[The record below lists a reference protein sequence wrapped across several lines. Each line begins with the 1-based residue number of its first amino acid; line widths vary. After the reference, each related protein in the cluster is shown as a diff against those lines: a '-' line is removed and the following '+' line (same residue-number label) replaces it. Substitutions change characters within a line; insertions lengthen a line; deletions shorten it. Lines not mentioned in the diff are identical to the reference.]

1 MYAVGVNDAASEF
14 LNVRETARRLAVHE
28 NTVRSY
34 AKRGLLPDARV
45 PGTSFYRFRASDVE
59 RLKVQRGAPAV
70 SLAAERRTA
79 SPEYATAS
87 QLALWPE
94 TNAREAQDRLPEL
107 VRRLLFETPGAGQ
120 ISIRT
125 GDGVAL
131 AGKDGVATLEGQ
143 THLLPAGQIW
153 FEFGTDK
160 DSKRKAT
167 KDYDGRKGEAWQN
180 VTFVFVTVR
189 RWQGKDSWADER
201 RAEKLF
207 KGVFVLDA
215 DDLEAWLQVAPA
227 AHLWISETLGLRPR
241 DALTLETWWDRFSA
255 ATEPALPLNLFVA
268 GRAKEAQRLR
278 SLLSDEPRV
287 TSIQTEWVDDALGF
301 LHACLTPE
309 VDKPSEPGTVTIVRS
324 TGVWDRIVALPGP
337 GILVPDFDNADVARA
352 LASGR
357 HVVSIVDS
365 GSAMRRSVD
374 IRLPRVGRNEA
385 AEAFRAGDVEWRQAD
400 RLAALARRSMPALA
414 RRLSRSPRVQQP
426 TWSRPPLAATLAAL
440 MLASRWTDRPEDL
453 RVLSELAA
461 VPSVDLQRAIADA
474 SRGSDPA
481 IRSVRN
487 VFVFTSLEEA
497 FLEFGNLVS
506 SELASRWAEIA
517 TSVLLDPNPYEGL
530 SSHERIAAQLKG
542 QRRTYSPALRHGI
555 AESLT
560 LAGAIESGRGDT
572 NLASSVAERVVRD
585 VLRQV
590 TTGSEGHTWGAI
602 ADVLPLLA
610 EAAPD
615 TFLSA
620 LEDDLATSNPTVG
633 RLFQAIDEPL
643 ALGPSGQQHHLLWA
657 LEVLCWSPDH
667 LVRATQILTELC
679 RYDLPKNSGNNPL
692 ASMSTVLSGWIRNT
706 GADLAIRLQ
715 ALDACRIV
723 SETTGWALLKALWP
737 DSNAWVSP
745 PNEPRY
751 QLWKPPSDRMPNS
764 EWFAFATSLVDRA
777 LAWVMA
783 DRTALPW
790 LVEALSTVGPDE
802 ANRIIE
808 FLEDEASR
816 GDLDEDVRL
825 ALFEQVR
832 ETAARHERFPDAD
845 WAMPAERRARLHK
858 LAELLQPA
866 DDLRRF
872 AYLFNWRPDLSGADR
887 NDYEH
892 YRTALEA
899 KRREA
904 FDVLFA
910 RSDAW
915 EQLGAVAA
923 RAEAPT
929 QVGWTLSTYEPI
941 DALDTMLDWLASDST
956 ALQEAA
962 TTWVRSHLAVDGPA
976 DFRRAL
982 ERGDVGSE
990 ALRRLVLN
998 VPTESRFWELL
1009 REFPD
1014 AEDLFWSEAPFEV
1027 VPHEDLTRAIEV
1039 LLERVRAWSAIAIAS
1054 HGIFNP
1060 TADQKEHLPSATL
1073 VLSVLRAAIT
1083 QDPGRAGMSQMT
1095 GHYVGTLLDYLA
1107 AADVPVVDL
1116 ASLEFGY
1123 FRLLQHDRE
1132 PRALNQALASDPA
1145 LFVDLVQRT
1154 FRGANEPHRQSK
1166 SADPLT
1172 EHAWWVLRGWH
1183 GFPGRQEDG
1192 TLDQAVMQEWVKQ
1205 ARLQLSDLDRADIGD
1220 ELIGK
1225 TFAHAPVDADGI
1237 WPPAPVRDLI
1247 ESIGSRDL
1255 ENGAITGRL
1264 NNRGVTWRG
1273 VYDGGS
1279 QERTLAEQYKQW
1291 SLAVQVHWPRN
1302 ARILRAIAESY
1313 ERDAVREDERA
1324 QLDQDLD

>member
-1 MYAVGVNDAASEF
+1 MYTFVVNGAAPEF

-34 AKRGLLPDARV
+34 AKQGLLPDARV

-59 RLKVQRGAPAV
+59 RLKAQRGAPAV

-79 SPEYATAS
+79 NPEYATAS
-87 QLALWPE
+87 QLALWPQ

-143 THLLPAGQIW
+143 THLLPAGQVW
-153 FEFGTDK
+153 FEFGTDR

-167 KDYDGRKGEAWQN
+167 KDYDGRKGEASQD

-189 RWQGKDSWADER
+189 RWQGKDSWAAER

-207 KGVFVLDA
+207 KDVLVLDA

-227 AHLWISETLGLRPR
+227 AHLWVSETLGLRPR
-241 DALTLETWWDRFSA
+241 DALTLETWWGRFSA
-255 ATEPALPLNLFVA
+255 ATEPVLPLNLFVA

-278 SLLSDEPRV
+278 SLLSEEPRI

-301 LHACLTPE
+301 LHACLTPDD
-309 VDKPSEPGTVTIVRS
+309 DKSSELGTVTIVRS
-324 TGVWDRIVALPGP
+324 TGVWDRVVALPGS

-357 HVVSIVDS
+357 HVVSIADS

-385 AEAFRAGDVEWRQAD
+385 AEAFRIGDLDWRQAD
-400 RLAALARRSMPALA
+400 RLAVLARRSMPALA

-426 TWSRPPLAATLAAL
+426 RWSRPSLATTLAAL

-453 RVLSELAA
+453 RVMSELAA
-461 VPSVDLQRAIADA
+461 VPAVDLRRAIADA

-481 IRSVRN
+481 IRNVRN

-517 TSVLLDPNPYEGL
+517 ASVLLDPNPYEGL
-530 SSHERIAAQLKG
+530 RSHERIAAQLKG

-555 AESLT
+555 AESLA
-560 LAGAIESGRGDT
+560 LAGAMEPGSGDT
-572 NLASSVAERVVRD
+572 NLASAAAERVVHD

-590 TTGSEGHTWGAI
+590 TTGTEGHTWGAI

-620 LEDDLATSNPTVG
+620 LEDDLATRNPTVG
-633 RLFQAIDEPL
+633 RMFQVADDPL
-643 ALGPSGQQHHLLWA
+643 ALGPSGQHHHLLWA

-679 RYDLPKNSGNNPL
+679 RYELPKNSGNNPL
-692 ASMSTVLSGWIRNT
+692 ASMSTVLCGWIRNT
-706 GADLAIRLQ
+706 AADLATRLQ

-723 SETTGWALLKALWP
+723 SETTGWDLLKALWP

-764 EWFAFATSLVDRA
+764 EWFAFTTSLVDRA
-777 LAWVMA
+777 IEWAKA
-783 DRTALPW
+783 NRTALPW
-790 LVEALSTVGPDE
+790 LVEALCTVGPDE
-802 ANRIIE
+802 ASRIIE
-808 FLEDEASR
+808 FLENEASR

-825 ALFEQVR
+825 ALFEKVR
-832 ETAARHERFPDAD
+832 ETAVRHERFQDAD
-845 WAMPAERRARLHK
+845 WAIPAERRARLHK

-872 AYLFNWRPDLSGADR
+872 AYLFNWRPDMSGADL

-904 FDVLFA
+904 LDVLFA
-910 RSDAW
+910 RPDAW
-915 EQLGAVAA
+915 EQLGAVAV

-941 DALDTMLDWLASDST
+941 DALDTMLGWLASDST

-962 TTWVRSHLAVDGPA
+962 TTWVRSRLTVDGPA
-976 DFRRAL
+976 DLRRAL
-982 ERGDVGSE
+982 QRGDVESE
-990 ALRRLVLN
+990 AMRRFVLS
-998 VPTESRFWELL
+998 VPTESRFWEVL
-1009 REFPD
+1009 REFPA

-1027 VPHEDLTRAIEV
+1027 VPHEDLTRAIEL
-1039 LLERVRAWSAIAIAS
+1039 LLERARAWSAIVIAS
-1054 HGIFNP
+1054 HGTFNP
-1060 TADQKEHLPSATL
+1060 TADQKKHLPSATL

-1107 AADVPVVDL
+1107 AADVPVADL

-1123 FRLLQHDRE
+1123 FRLLQHNRE
-1132 PRALNQALASDPA
+1132 PRALNQALASDPV
-1145 LFVDLVQRT
+1145 LFVDLVQCT
-1154 FRGANEPHRQSK
+1154 FRGANEPHRQRR

-1183 GFPGRQEDG
+1183 GFPGRREDG
-1192 TLDQAVMQEWVKQ
+1192 TLDEAAMQEWVKQ

-1220 ELIGK
+1220 ELIGQ

-1264 NNRGVTWRG
+1264 NSRGPTWRG

-1291 SLAVQVHWPRN
+1291 SLAVQVHWPRT
-1302 ARILRAIAESY
+1302 ARILRAIAEFY
-1313 ERDAVREDERA
+1313 EHDAVRQDERA
-1324 QLDQDLD
+1324 QLDQDLG

>member
-1 MYAVGVNDAASEF
+1 MYTFVVNDAAPEF

-34 AKRGLLPDARV
+34 AKQGLLPDARV

-59 RLKVQRGAPAV
+59 RLKAQRGAPAV

-79 SPEYATAS
+79 NPEYATAS
-87 QLALWPE
+87 QLALWPQ

-143 THLLPAGQIW
+143 THLLPAGQVW
-153 FEFGTDK
+153 FEFGTDR

-167 KDYDGRKGEAWQN
+167 KDYDGRKGEASQD

-189 RWQGKDSWADER
+189 RWQGKDSWAAER
-201 RAEKLF
+201 RAEKLI
-207 KGVFVLDA
+207 KDVLVLDA
-215 DDLEAWLQVAPA
+215 DDLEAWLQAAPA
-227 AHLWISETLGLRPR
+227 AHLWVSETLGLRPR
-241 DALTLETWWDRFSA
+241 DALTLETWWGRFSA
-255 ATEPALPLNLFVA
+255 ATEPVLPLNLFVA

-278 SLLSDEPRV
+278 SLLSEEPRI

-301 LHACLTPE
+301 LHACLTPDD
-309 VDKPSEPGTVTIVRS
+309 DKSSELGTVTIVRS
-324 TGVWDRIVALPGP
+324 TGVWDRVVALPGS
-337 GILVPDFDNADVARA
+337 GILVPDFDNADVASA

-357 HVVSIVDS
+357 HVVSIADS

-385 AEAFRAGDVEWRQAD
+385 AEAFRVGDLDWRQAD
-400 RLAALARRSMPALA
+400 RLAVLARRSMPALA

-426 TWSRPPLAATLAAL
+426 RWSRPPLATTLAAL

-453 RVLSELAA
+453 RVMSELAA
-461 VPSVDLQRAIADA
+461 VPSVDLRRAIADA

-481 IRSVRN
+481 IRNVRN

-517 TSVLLDPNPYEGL
+517 ASVLLDPNPYEGL
-530 SSHERIAAQLKG
+530 RSHERIAAQLKG
-542 QRRTYSPALRHGI
+542 QRRTYSPVLRHGI
-555 AESLT
+555 AESLA
-560 LAGAIESGRGDT
+560 LAGAMESGSGDT
-572 NLASSVAERVVRD
+572 NLASAAAERVVHD

-590 TTGSEGHTWGAI
+590 TTGTEGHTWGAI

-620 LEDDLATSNPTVG
+620 LEDDLATRNPTVG
-633 RLFQAIDEPL
+633 RMFQVADDPL

-679 RYDLPKNSGNNPL
+679 RYELPKNSGNNPL
-692 ASMSTVLSGWIRNT
+692 ASMSTVLCGWIRNT
-706 GADLAIRLQ
+706 AADLATRLQ

-751 QLWKPPSDRMPNS
+751 QLWKPPSDRIPNS
-764 EWFAFATSLVDRA
+764 EWFAFTTSLVDRA
-777 LAWVMA
+777 IEWAKA
-783 DRTALPW
+783 NRTALPW
-790 LVEALSTVGPDE
+790 LVEALCTVGPDE
-802 ANRIIE
+802 ASRIIE
-808 FLEDEASR
+808 FLENEASR

-825 ALFEQVR
+825 AMFEKVR
-832 ETAARHERFPDAD
+832 ETAVRHERFQDTD
-845 WAMPAERRARLHK
+845 WAIPAERRARLHK

-872 AYLFNWRPDLSGADR
+872 AYLFNWRPDVSGADL
-887 NDYEH
+887 NDYGH

-904 FDVLFA
+904 LDVLFA
-910 RSDAW
+910 RPDAW
-915 EQLGAVAA
+915 EQLGAVAV

-941 DALDTMLDWLASDST
+941 DALDTMLGWLASDST

-962 TTWVRSHLAVDGPA
+962 TTWVRSRLTVDGPA
-976 DFRRAL
+976 DLRRAL
-982 ERGDVGSE
+982 QRGDVESE
-990 ALRRLVLN
+990 AMRRFVLS
-998 VPTESRFWELL
+998 VPTESRFWEVL
-1009 REFPD
+1009 REFPA

-1027 VPHEDLTRAIEV
+1027 VPHEDLTRAIEL
-1039 LLERVRAWSAIAIAS
+1039 LLERARAWSAILIAS
-1054 HGIFNP
+1054 HGTFNP
-1060 TADQKEHLPSATL
+1060 TADQKKHLPSATL

-1083 QDPGRAGMSQMT
+1083 QDPGRAGMPQMT

-1107 AADVPVVDL
+1107 AADVPVADL
-1116 ASLEFGY
+1116 ASLEFAY
-1123 FRLLQHDRE
+1123 FRLLQHNRE
-1132 PRALNQALASDPA
+1132 PRALNQALASDPV

-1154 FRGANEPHRQSK
+1154 FRGANEPHRQRK

-1183 GFPGRQEDG
+1183 GFPGRREDD
-1192 TLDQAVMQEWVKQ
+1192 TLDEAAMQEWVKQ

-1220 ELIGK
+1220 ELIGQ

-1264 NNRGVTWRG
+1264 NSRGLTWRG

-1291 SLAVQVHWPRN
+1291 SLAVQVHWPRT

-1313 ERDAVREDERA
+1313 ERDAVRQDERA

>member
-1 MYAVGVNDAASEF
+1 M
-14 LNVRETARRLAVHE
+14 
-28 NTVRSY
+28 
-34 AKRGLLPDARV
+34 
-45 PGTSFYRFRASDVE
+45 E
-59 RLKVQRGAPAV
+59 RLQAQRGASAV

-79 SPEYATAS
+79 SPEYVTAS
-87 QLALWPE
+87 QLAQWPQA
-94 TNAREAQDRLPEL
+94 NAREAQDRLPEL

-143 THLLPAGQIW
+143 TRLLPAGQIW

-160 DSKRKAT
+160 DSKRKAA
-167 KDYDGRKGEAWQN
+167 KDYDGRKCEASQD

-189 RWQGKDSWADER
+189 RWQGKDTWAAER
-201 RAEKLF
+201 QAEQLF
-207 KGVFVLDA
+207 KDVFVLDA
-215 DDLEAWLQVAPA
+215 DDLQAWLQVAPA
-227 AHLWISETLGLRPR
+227 AHLWISETLGFRPR

-255 ATEPALPLNLFVA
+255 ATEPTLPLKLFIA

-278 SLLSDEPRV
+278 SLLGEESRI

-301 LHACLTPE
+301 LHACLTP
-309 VDKPSEPGTVTIVRS
+309 DDDNSSEPGAVTIVRS
-324 TGVWDRIVALPGP
+324 TEVWDRMVALPGP
-337 GILVPDFDNADVARA
+337 GILVPYFDNADVTRA
-352 LASGR
+352 LANGR
-357 HVVSIVDS
+357 HVVSIVDC
-365 GSAMRRSVD
+365 GSAVRRSVD

-426 TWSRPPLAATLAAL
+426 TWPRPPLADTLAAL
-440 MLASRWTDRPEDL
+440 MLASRWTDLPEDL
-453 RVLSELAA
+453 HVLSELAA
-461 VPSVDLQRAIADA
+461 IPSVDLQRAIADA

-481 IRSVRN
+481 IRNVRN

-497 FLEFGNLVS
+497 FLEFDNRVS
-506 SELASRWAEIA
+506 SDLASRWAGIA
-517 TSVLLDPNPYEGL
+517 TSVLLDPDPYEGL
-530 SSHERIAAQLKG
+530 KAHERIAAQVQG
-542 QRRTYSPALRHGI
+542 QRRTYSPALRRGI
-555 AESLT
+555 TDSLA
-560 LAGAIESGRGDT
+560 LAGAIKSAPDDT
-572 NLASSVAERVVRD
+572 NHASSAAKRVVRD

-590 TTGSEGHTWGAI
+590 IAGSEGHTWGAI

-610 EAAPD
+610 EADPD

-620 LEDDLATSNPTVG
+620 LEDDLAISEPTVG
-633 RLFQAIDEPL
+633 HMFQAIDDQL

-679 RYDLPKNSGNNPL
+679 RYDLPKNSGNTPL
-692 ASMSTVLSGWIRNT
+692 ASMSTVLCGWTRNT
-706 GADLAIRLQ
+706 GADLATRLQ
-715 ALDACRIV
+715 ALDACRV
-723 SETTGWALLKALWP
+723 MSATTGWALLKALWP

-777 LAWVMA
+777 LEWVKA

-790 LVEALSTVGPDE
+790 LVKALSTVGPDE

-808 FLEDEASR
+808 FLEEEASR
-816 GDLDEDVRL
+816 DDLDKDVRL

-832 ETAARHERFPDAD
+832 ETAARHKRSQDAD
-845 WAMPAERRARLHK
+845 LAMPADRRARLHN

-872 AYLFNWRPDLSGADR
+872 AYLFSWHPDLSDADL

-899 KRREA
+899 KRRGA
-904 FDVLFA
+904 LDVLFA
-910 RSDAW
+910 GPDAW
-915 EQLGAVAA
+915 EQLGAIAV

-929 QVGWTLSTYEPI
+929 QVGWALSTYEPI
-941 DALDTMLDWLASDST
+941 DALDTMLEWLASDSA

-962 TTWVRSHLAVDGPA
+962 ATWVRTHLAVDGPA
-976 DFRRAL
+976 DLRRAL
-982 ERGDVGSE
+982 EQGDLRSG
-990 ALRRLVLN
+990 ALQRFVLN
-998 VPTESRFWELL
+998 VPPESRFWDIL

-1014 AEDLFWSEAPFEV
+1014 AEALFWSEAPFEV
-1027 VPHEDLTRAIEV
+1027 VPHEDVSSAIEL
-1039 LLERVRAWSAIAIAS
+1039 LLERARAWSAIAITS
-1054 HGIFNP
+1054 LGIFNP
-1060 TADQKEHLPSATL
+1060 TADQKKHLPSATL

-1083 QDPGRAGMSQMT
+1083 QNPGRAGTPQMT

-1107 AADVPVVDL
+1107 EADVSGADL

-1123 FRLLQHDRE
+1123 FRLLDHSRE
-1132 PRALNQALASDPA
+1132 PRALNRALASDPA

-1154 FRGANEPHRQSK
+1154 FRGANEPRRQSK
-1166 SADPLT
+1166 SADPPT

-1183 GFPGRQEDG
+1183 GFPGRQQDG
-1192 TLDQAVMQEWVKQ
+1192 TLDEASMQEWVRQ
-1205 ARLQLSDLDRADIGD
+1205 ARLQLS
-1220 ELIGK
+1220 E
-1225 TFAHAPVDADGI
+1225 
-1237 WPPAPVRDLI
+1237 
-1247 ESIGSRDL
+1247 
-1255 ENGAITGRL
+1255 
-1264 NNRGVTWRG
+1264 
-1273 VYDGGS
+1273 
-1279 QERTLAEQYKQW
+1279 
-1291 SLAVQVHWPRN
+1291 PRPSGH
-1302 ARILRAIAESY
+1302 R
-1313 ERDAVREDERA
+1313 
-1324 QLDQDLD
+1324 

>member
-1 MYAVGVNDAASEF
+1 MYAVGVNGDSSEF

-28 NTVRSY
+28 NTVRAY

-59 RLKVQRGAPAV
+59 RLKVQRGAPAA

-79 SPEYATAS
+79 NPEYATAS
-87 QLALWPE
+87 QLALWPQ
-94 TNAREAQDRLPEL
+94 TNARDAQDRLPEL

-120 ISIRT
+120 ISVRT

-143 THLLPAGQIW
+143 TQLLPAGQIW

-160 DSKRKAT
+160 ECKRKAT
-167 KDYDGRKGEAWQN
+167 KDYDARKSEASQD

-189 RWQGKDSWADER
+189 RWQGKDTWAAER
-201 RAEKLF
+201 RAENHF
-207 KGVFVLDA
+207 KDVLVLDA
-215 DDLEAWLQVAPA
+215 DDLEAWLQIAPA
-227 AHLWISETLGLRPR
+227 AHLWISEALGLRPR
-241 DALTLETWWDRFSA
+241 EALSLETWWDRFSA
-255 ATEPALPLNLFVA
+255 ATEPALPLKLFTA

-278 SLLSDEPRV
+278 SLLDDEPRII
-287 TSIQTEWVDDALGF
+287 SIQTEWIDDALGF
-301 LHACLTPE
+301 LRACLKP
-309 VDKPSEPGTVTIVRS
+309 VDDNQSESGSATIVRS
-324 TGVWDRIVALPGP
+324 AHVWDRMVALQGP

-357 HVVSIVDS
+357 HVVSVVDS
-365 GSAMRRSVD
+365 GSAVRRSVD

-385 AEAFRAGDVEWRQAD
+385 ADAFRASDVEWRQAD
-400 RLAALARRSMPALA
+400 RLAVLARRSMPALA

-426 TWSRPPLAATLAAL
+426 TWSLPPLADTLAAL
-440 MLASRWTDRPEDL
+440 MLASRWTDLPEDL
-453 RVLSELAA
+453 HVLSELAA
-461 VPSVDLQRAIADA
+461 IPLIDIQRAIADA

-497 FLEFGNLVS
+497 FLEFGNRVS
-506 SELASRWAEIA
+506 SDLASRWAEIA
-517 TSVLLDPNPYEGL
+517 TNVLLDPNPYEDL
-530 SSHERIAAQLKG
+530 SSRERIAAQLEG
-542 QRRTYSPALRHGI
+542 QRRTYSPALRRGI
-555 AESLT
+555 ADSLV
-560 LAGAIESGRGDT
+560 LAGAIEPIPGGT
-572 NLASSVAERVVRD
+572 NHASSVAERVVRD
-585 VLRQV
+585 VLGQV
-590 TTGSEGHTWGAI
+590 TAGSKGHTWGAI

-620 LEDDLATSNPTVG
+620 LEEDLATSEPTVG
-633 RLFQAIDEPL
+633 RLFQAVDDPL

-667 LVRATQILTELC
+667 LVRATQILTTLC

-692 ASMSTVLSGWIRNT
+692 SSMSAVLCGWVRNT
-706 GADLAIRLQ
+706 GADLETRLH
-715 ALDACRIV
+715 ALDASRIV

-751 QLWKPPSDRMPNS
+751 RLWKPPSDRMPNS
-764 EWFAFATSLVDRA
+764 EWFAFATKLVDRA
-777 LAWVMA
+777 LEWVKD

-790 LVEALSTVGPDE
+790 LVQALSTVGPDE
-802 ANRIIE
+802 ANRIID
-808 FLEDEASR
+808 FLEAEAAHTQM
-816 GDLDEDVRL
+816 GEDARL
-825 ALFEQVR
+825 ALFEEVR
-832 ETAARHERFPDAD
+832 KTAARHERFQDAD
-845 WAMPAERRARLHK
+845 WAMPAERRARLHN

-866 DDLRRF
+866 DDLRRL
-872 AYLFNWRPDLSGADR
+872 AYLFSWRPDLSGADL
-887 NDYEH
+887 NDYER
-892 YRTALEA
+892 YRAALEVQ
-899 KRREA
+899 RREA
-904 FDVLFA
+904 LDLLFS
-910 RSDAW
+910 RPDAW
-915 EQLGAVAA
+915 AQLAAVTA

-929 QVGWTLSTYEPI
+929 QVGWALSTYEPI
-941 DALDTMLDWLASDST
+941 DALGTILEWLASDNT

-962 TTWVRSHLAVDGPA
+962 STWVRSHLIVDGPA
-976 DFRRAL
+976 DLRRAL
-982 ERGDVGSE
+982 ERDAAGSE
-990 ALRRLVLN
+990 ALKSFVLN
-998 VPTESRFWELL
+998 VPTESRFWEVL

-1014 AEDLFWSEAPFEV
+1014 AEELFWSEAPFEV
-1027 VPHEDLTRAIEV
+1027 VPHEDLNRAIEL
-1039 LLERVRAWSAIAIAS
+1039 LLERERAWSAIAIAS

-1060 TADQKEHLPSATL
+1060 TADEKKHLPSATL

-1083 QDPGRAGMSQMT
+1083 QDPGRAGTSQMT

-1107 AADVPVVDL
+1107 GAGVSVADL

-1123 FRLLQHDRE
+1123 FRLLEHNRE
-1132 PRALNQALASDPA
+1132 PHALNRALASDPA

-1154 FRGANEPHRQSK
+1154 FRGANEPRRQGTG
-1166 SADPLT
+1166 ADPLT

-1192 TLDQAVMQEWVKQ
+1192 TLDQAAMQEWVKQ
-1205 ARLQLSDLDRADIGD
+1205 ARLQLSDLDRTDIGD
-1220 ELIGK
+1220 ELIGQ
-1225 TFAHAPVDADGI
+1225 TFAQAPIDTDGI
-1237 WPPAPVRDLI
+1237 WPPVSVRDLI
-1247 ESIGSRDL
+1247 ESIGSRNL

-1264 NNRGVTWRG
+1264 NSRGVTWRG

-1291 SLAVQVHWPRN
+1291 SLGVQAHWPRT

-1324 QLDQDLD
+1324 QVDQDLD

>member
-1 MYAVGVNDAASEF
+1 MYTFVVIDAAPEF

-34 AKRGLLPDARV
+34 AKQGLLPDARV

-59 RLKVQRGAPAV
+59 RLKAQRGAPAV

-79 SPEYATAS
+79 NPEYATAS
-87 QLALWPE
+87 QLALWPQ

-143 THLLPAGQIW
+143 THLLPAGQVW

-167 KDYDGRKGEAWQN
+167 KDYDGRKGEASQD

-189 RWQGKDSWADER
+189 RWQGKDSWAAER

-207 KGVFVLDA
+207 KDVLVLDA

-227 AHLWISETLGLRPR
+227 AHLWVSETLGLRPR
-241 DALTLETWWDRFSA
+241 DALTLETWWGRFST
-255 ATEPALPLNLFVA
+255 ATEPVLPLKLFVA
-268 GRAKEAQRLR
+268 GRVKEAQRLR
-278 SLLSDEPRV
+278 SLLSEEPRI

-301 LHACLTPE
+301 LHACLSPDD
-309 VDKPSEPGTVTIVRS
+309 DKSSELGTVTIVRS
-324 TGVWDRIVALPGP
+324 TDVWDRVVSLPGS

-357 HVVSIVDS
+357 HVVSIADS

-385 AEAFRAGDVEWRQAD
+385 AEAFRVGDLDWRQAD
-400 RLAALARRSMPALA
+400 RLAVLARRSMPALA
-414 RRLSRSPRVQQP
+414 RRLSLSPRVQQP
-426 TWSRPPLAATLAAL
+426 RWSRPPLATTLAAL

-453 RVLSELAA
+453 RVISELSA
-461 VPSVDLQRAIADA
+461 VPSVDLRRAIADA

-481 IRSVRN
+481 IRNVRN
-487 VFVFTSLEEA
+487 VSVFTSLEEA
-497 FLEFGNLVS
+497 FLEFGSLVS

-517 TSVLLDPNPYEGL
+517 ASVLLDPNPYEGL
-530 SSHERIAAQLKG
+530 RSHERIAAQLKG

-555 AESLT
+555 AESLA
-560 LAGAIESGRGDT
+560 LAGAMESGSGDT
-572 NLASSVAERVVRD
+572 NLASAAAERVVHD

-590 TTGSEGHTWGAI
+590 TTGTKGHTWGAI

-615 TFLSA
+615 TFLSV
-620 LEDDLATSNPTVG
+620 LEDDLATRNPTVG
-633 RLFQAIDEPL
+633 RMFQVADDPL
-643 ALGPSGQQHHLLWA
+643 AFGPSGQQHHLLWA

-679 RYDLPKNSGNNPL
+679 RYELPKNSGNNPL
-692 ASMSTVLSGWIRNT
+692 ASMSTVLCGWIRNT
-706 GADLAIRLQ
+706 GADRATRLQ

-764 EWFAFATSLVDRA
+764 EWFAFTTSLVDRA
-777 LAWVMA
+777 IEWAKA
-783 DRTALPW
+783 NRTALPW
-790 LVEALSTVGPDE
+790 LVEALCTVGPDE
-802 ANRIIE
+802 ASRIIE
-808 FLEDEASR
+808 FLENEASR

-825 ALFEQVR
+825 ALFEKVR
-832 ETAARHERFPDAD
+832 ETAVRHERFQDAD
-845 WAMPAERRARLHK
+845 WAIPAERRARLHR

-872 AYLFNWRPDLSGADR
+872 AYLFNWRPDMSGADL

-904 FDVLFA
+904 LDVLFA
-910 RSDAW
+910 RPDAW
-915 EQLGAVAA
+915 EQLGAVAV

-941 DALDTMLDWLASDST
+941 DALDAMLGWLASDST

-962 TTWVRSHLAVDGPA
+962 TTWVRSRLTVDGPA
-976 DFRRAL
+976 DLRRAL
-982 ERGDVGSE
+982 QRGDVESE
-990 ALRRLVLN
+990 AMRRFVLS
-998 VPTESRFWELL
+998 VPTESRFWEVL
-1009 REFPD
+1009 REFPA

-1027 VPHEDLTRAIEV
+1027 VPHEDLTRAIEL
-1039 LLERVRAWSAIAIAS
+1039 LLERARAWSAIVIAS
-1054 HGIFNP
+1054 HGTFNP
-1060 TADQKEHLPSATL
+1060 TADQKKHLPSATL

-1107 AADVPVVDL
+1107 AADVPVADL

-1123 FRLLQHDRE
+1123 FRLLQHNRE
-1132 PRALNQALASDPA
+1132 PRALNQALASDPV

-1172 EHAWWVLRGWH
+1172 EHAWWVLHGWH
-1183 GFPGRQEDG
+1183 GFPGRREDG
-1192 TLDQAVMQEWVKQ
+1192 TLDEVAMQEWVKQ

-1220 ELIGK
+1220 ELIGQ

-1264 NNRGVTWRG
+1264 NSRGLTWRG

-1291 SLAVQVHWPRN
+1291 SLAVQVHWPRT

-1313 ERDAVREDERA
+1313 ERDAVRQDERA

>member
-1 MYAVGVNDAASEF
+1 MNEAASEF

-28 NTVRSY
+28 NTVRAY

-59 RLKVQRGAPAV
+59 RLKAQRGAPAV

-87 QLALWPE
+87 QLALWPQ
-94 TNAREAQDRLPEL
+94 TNAREAQERLPEL

-131 AGKDGVATLEGQ
+131 AGKDGVAALERR

-167 KDYDGRKGEAWQN
+167 KDYDGRKGEASQD

-189 RWQGKDSWADER
+189 RWQGKDSWVDER

-207 KGVFVLDA
+207 KDVVVLDA

-278 SLLSDEPRV
+278 SLLSDEARV
-287 TSIQTEWVDDALGF
+287 TSIQTEWADDALGF
-301 LHACLTPE
+301 LHSCLTPE
-309 VDKPSEPGTVTIVRS
+309 DDKSSEPGTVTIVRS
-324 TGVWDRIVALPGP
+324 AGVWDRIVALSGT
-337 GILVPDFDNADVARA
+337 GILVPDFDDADVARA

-385 AEAFRAGDVEWRQAD
+385 AEAFRASDVEWRQAD
-400 RLAALARRSMPALA
+400 RLAVLARRSMPALA

-426 TWSRPPLAATLAAL
+426 TWSQPPLAATLAAL

-461 VPSVDLQRAIADA
+461 VPSADLQRAIADA

-506 SELASRWAEIA
+506 SDLASRWAEIA

-542 QRRTYSPALRHGI
+542 QRRTYSPALRHGV
-555 AESLT
+555 AEGLA
-560 LAGAIESGRGDT
+560 LAGAIESAPGGT
-572 NLASSVAERVVRD
+572 NIASSVAERVVRD

-590 TTGSEGHTWGAI
+590 TTGSEGHAWGAI

-615 TFLSA
+615 AFLSA
-620 LEDDLATSNPTVG
+620 LEDDLAASDPTVG
-633 RLFQAIDEPL
+633 HMFQVVDEPL
-643 ALGPSGQQHHLLWA
+643 ALSPSGQQHHLLWA
-657 LEVLCWSPDH
+657 LESLCWSPDH

-692 ASMSTVLSGWIRNT
+692 ASMSTVLCGWIRNT
-706 GADLAIRLQ
+706 GADLATRLQ
-715 ALDACRIV
+715 SLDACRIV
-723 SETTGWALLKALWP
+723 SEKTGWALLKALWP
-737 DSNAWVSP
+737 DSNVWVLP

-764 EWFAFATSLVDRA
+764 EWFAFTTSLVDRA
-777 LAWVMA
+777 IEWAKA
-783 DRTALPW
+783 DSTALPW
-790 LVEALSTVGPDE
+790 LVEALSKVGRDE

-808 FLEDEASR
+808 FLEDEASS

-825 ALFEQVR
+825 ALFEKVR
-832 ETAARHERFPDAD
+832 ETAARHERFQDAD
-845 WAMPAERRARLHK
+845 WAMPTERLARLHK

-872 AYLFNWRPDLSGADR
+872 AYLFNWRPDLSGADL

-904 FDVLFA
+904 LDVLFA
-910 RSDAW
+910 RPDAW
-915 EQLGAVAA
+915 EQLGAVVV
-923 RAEAPT
+923 RAEAPS
-929 QVGWTLSTYEPI
+929 QVGWTLSTYEPV
-941 DALDTMLDWLASDST
+941 DALDTVLDWLASDST

-962 TTWVRSHLAVDGPA
+962 TTWVRSRLTVDGPT
-976 DFRRAL
+976 DLRRAL
-982 ERGDVGSE
+982 ERGDTESE
-990 ALRRLVLN
+990 AMKRFVLN
-998 VPTESRFWELL
+998 VPTESRLWEVLH
-1009 REFPD
+1009 EFP
-1014 AEDLFWSEAPFEV
+1014 AVEDLFWSEAPFEV
-1027 VPHEDLTRAIEV
+1027 VPHEDLTKAIEL
-1039 LLERVRAWSAIAIAS
+1039 LLERARAWSAIAIAS

-1060 TADQKEHLPSATL
+1060 TADQKRHLPSTTL

-1107 AADVPVVDL
+1107 AADVPVTDL

-1123 FRLLQHDRE
+1123 FRLLQHNRE

-1145 LFVDLVQRT
+1145 LFVDLVRRT
-1154 FRGANEPHRQSK
+1154 FRGATEPHRQSK

-1192 TLDQAVMQEWVKQ
+1192 TLNQAAMQEWVKQ

-1220 ELIGK
+1220 ELIGQ
-1225 TFAHAPVDADGI
+1225 TFAHAPVGADGI

-1255 ENGAITGRL
+1255 ENGVITGRL
-1264 NNRGVTWRG
+1264 NSRGGTWRG
-1273 VYDGGS
+1273 VYDDGS

-1291 SLAVQVHWPRN
+1291 SLAVQVRWPRT

-1313 ERDAVREDERA
+1313 ERDAAREDERA

>member
-1 MYAVGVNDAASEF
+1 MYVVGVNDAASEF

-28 NTVRSY
+28 NTVRSF

-59 RLKVQRGAPAV
+59 RLKAQRGAPSV

-131 AGKDGVATLEGQ
+131 AGKDGMATLEGR
-143 THLLPAGQIW
+143 TYLLPAGQIW

-167 KDYDGRKGEAWQN
+167 KDYAGRKGDASQD

-201 RAEKLF
+201 RAEKFF
-207 KGVFVLDA
+207 KDVFVLDA

-241 DALTLETWWDRFSA
+241 DALPLDTWWGRFSA
-255 ATEPALPLNLFVA
+255 ATEPPLPPNLFIA
-268 GRAKEAQRLR
+268 GRAKEAQGLR
-278 SLLSDEPRV
+278 SLLSDEPRI

-301 LHACLTPE
+301 LYACLTPE
-309 VDKPSEPGTVTIVRS
+309 GDKPSEPGTVTIVRS
-324 TGVWDRIVALPGP
+324 AGVWDRIVALPGP
-337 GILVPDFDNADVARA
+337 GILVPDFDDADVASA

-357 HVVSIVDS
+357 HVVAIVDS

-385 AEAFRAGDVEWRQAD
+385 AEAFRACGVEWRQAD
-400 RLAALARRSMPALA
+400 RLAVLSRRSMPALA

-461 VPSVDLQRAIADA
+461 APSVDVQRAIADA

-481 IRSVRN
+481 IRSVQN

-530 SSHERIAAQLKG
+530 SSHERIAAQLEG

-555 AESLT
+555 AESLA
-560 LAGAIESGRGDT
+560 LAGAIESGPSDT

-590 TTGSEGHTWGAI
+590 ATGSEGHIWGAI

-615 TFLSA
+615 SFLSA
-620 LEDDLATSNPTVG
+620 LEDDLATSDPTVG
-633 RLFQAIDEPL
+633 RLFQTIDEPL

-692 ASMSTVLSGWIRNT
+692 ASMSAVLCGWIRNT
-706 GADLAIRLQ
+706 GADLATRLQ
-715 ALDACRIV
+715 ALDACWIA

-737 DSNAWVSP
+737 DSNLWVSP

-764 EWFAFATSLVDRA
+764 EWFAFATSLVNRA
-777 LAWVMA
+777 IKWAKA

-790 LVEALSTVGPDE
+790 LVEALSTVGRDE
-802 ANRIIE
+802 TNRIIE

-816 GDLDEDVRL
+816 DDLDEDVRL
-825 ALFEQVR
+825 ALFEKVR
-832 ETAARHERFPDAD
+832 EVAAQHEHFQDAD
-845 WAMPAERRARLHK
+845 RAMSAERRARLHK
-858 LAELLQPA
+858 LAELLQPV

-872 AYLFNWRPDLSGADR
+872 AYLFNWHPDLSGADL
-887 NDYEH
+887 NDYEL
-892 YRTALEA
+892 YRIALEA

-904 FDVLFA
+904 LDVLFA
-910 RSDAW
+910 CPDAW

-929 QVGWTLSTYEPI
+929 EVGWTLSTYEPI
-941 DALDTMLDWLASDST
+941 DALDTMVDWLASDST

-962 TTWVRSHLAVDGPA
+962 TTWVRSRLTVDGPT
-976 DFRRAL
+976 DLRRAL
-982 ERGDVGSE
+982 ERGDVESE
-990 ALRRLVLN
+990 AMKKFVLN
-998 VPTESRFWELL
+998 VPTESRLWEVL

-1027 VPHEDLTRAIEV
+1027 VPHEDLTKAIE
-1039 LLERVRAWSAIAIAS
+1039 LLLGRFRAWSAIAIAS
-1054 HGIFNP
+1054 HGILNS
-1060 TADQKEHLPSATL
+1060 TADQKKLLPSTTL
-1073 VLSVLRAAIT
+1073 VLSVLREAIT

-1095 GHYVGTLLDYLA
+1095 GHYVGTLLDYLVA
-1107 AADVPVVDL
+1107 TDVPIADL
-1116 ASLEFGY
+1116 ASLEFAY

-1132 PRALNQALASDPA
+1132 PRALNQSLASDPA
-1145 LFVDLVQRT
+1145 LFVDLVRRT
-1154 FRGANEPHRQSK
+1154 FRGASEPRHQRK
-1166 SADPLT
+1166 RVDPLT
-1172 EHAWWVLRGWH
+1172 EQAWWVLRCWH

-1192 TLDQAVMQEWVKQ
+1192 TLEEATMQAWIKQ

-1220 ELIGK
+1220 ELIGQ

-1247 ESIGSRDL
+1247 ESIGSRYL

-1264 NNRGVTWRG
+1264 NSRGVTWRG
-1273 VYDGGS
+1273 VYDGGG
-1279 QERTLAEQYKQW
+1279 QERTMAEQYKQW
-1291 SLAVQVHWPRN
+1291 SLAVQVHWPRTS
-1302 ARILRAIAESY
+1302 RILRAIAGSY

>member
-1 MYAVGVNDAASEF
+1 MNGAASEF
-14 LNVRETARRLAVHE
+14 LNVRETAKRLAVHE
-28 NTVRSY
+28 NTVRAY
-34 AKRGLLPDARV
+34 AKQGLLPDARV

-59 RLKVQRGAPAV
+59 RLRAQRGAPAV

-87 QLALWPE
+87 QLALWPQ

-131 AGKDGVATLEGQ
+131 AGKDGVATLERQ
-143 THLLPAGQIW
+143 TQLLPAGTIW

-167 KDYDGRKGEAWQN
+167 KDYDGRKGEASQD
-180 VTFVFVTVR
+180 VTFAFVTVR
-189 RWQGKDSWADER
+189 RWQGKDSWVAER
-201 RAEKLF
+201 RAENRF
-207 KGVFVLDA
+207 KDVLVLDA

-227 AHLWISETLGLRPR
+227 AHVWISETLGLRPR

-255 ATEPALPLNLFVA
+255 ATEPALPPKLFIA

-278 SLLSDEPRV
+278 SLLGDEPRI
-287 TSIQTEWVDDALGF
+287 TSIQTEWVADALGF
-301 LHACLTPE
+301 LHACLTP
-309 VDKPSEPGTVTIVRS
+309 DDDNSTEPGAVTIVRS
-324 TGVWDRIVALPGP
+324 TRVWDRMVALPGP
-337 GILVPDFDNADVARA
+337 GILVPDFDNADVVRA

-365 GSAMRRSVD
+365 GSAVRRSVD

-385 AEAFRAGDVEWRQAD
+385 ADAFRAGDVEWRHAD
-400 RLAALARRSMPALA
+400 RLAVLARRSMPALA

-426 TWSRPPLAATLAAL
+426 TWSRPPLADTLAAL
-440 MLASRWTDRPEDL
+440 MLASRWTDLPEDL
-453 RVLSELAA
+453 HVLSELAA
-461 VPSVDLQRAIADA
+461 IPLVDLQRAIADA

-481 IRSVRN
+481 IRNVRN
-487 VFVFTSLEEA
+487 AFVFTSLEEA
-497 FLEFGNLVS
+497 FLEFGNRVS
-506 SELASRWAEIA
+506 SDLASRWAKIA

-530 SSHERIAAQLKG
+530 NSHERIAAQMKG
-542 QRRTYSPALRHGI
+542 QRRTYSPALRRGV
-555 AESLT
+555 ADSLA
-560 LAGAIESGRGDT
+560 LAGAIESVPGGT
-572 NLASSVAERVVRD
+572 NHASSVAEQVVRD

-590 TTGSEGHTWGAI
+590 TDGSKGHTWGAI

-620 LEDDLATSNPTVG
+620 LEDDVATSEPTVG
-633 RLFQAIDEPL
+633 RMFQTIDDPL

-667 LVRATQILTELC
+667 LVRATQILSELC

-692 ASMSTVLSGWIRNT
+692 ASMSTVLCGWIRNT
-706 GADLAIRLQ
+706 GADLATRLQ
-715 ALDACRIV
+715 ALDASRIV

-777 LAWVMA
+777 LAWVTA

-790 LVEALSTVGPDE
+790 LVEALSTVGPDD

-832 ETAARHERFPDAD
+832 ETSARHERFQDAD

-872 AYLFNWRPDLSGADR
+872 AYLFSWHPDLSGADLS
-887 NDYEH
+887 DYEH

-904 FDVLFA
+904 LDVLFA
-910 RSDAW
+910 RPDAW

-929 QVGWTLSTYEPI
+929 QVGWALSTYEPI
-941 DALDTMLDWLASDST
+941 DALDTMLEWLASVST
-956 ALQEAA
+956 ALQEAGA
-962 TTWVRSHLAVDGPA
+962 TWVRSHLAVDGPA
-976 DFRRAL
+976 DLRRAL

-990 ALRRLVLN
+990 ALTRFVLN
-998 VPTESRFWELL
+998 VPTESRFWEIL
-1009 REFPD
+1009 RDFPD
-1014 AEDLFWSEAPFEV
+1014 ADELFWSEAPFEV
-1027 VPHEDLTRAIEV
+1027 VPPEDLTSALEL
-1039 LLERVRAWSAIAIAS
+1039 LLERARAWSAIAVAS

-1060 TADQKEHLPSATL
+1060 TADQKKHLPSATL

-1083 QDPGRAGMSQMT
+1083 QDPGRAGISQMT

-1107 AADVPVVDL
+1107 AADVSVADL

-1123 FRLLQHDRE
+1123 FRLLEHNRE
-1132 PRALNQALASDPA
+1132 PRALNRALASDPA

-1154 FRGANEPHRQSK
+1154 YRGANEPLRQSK
-1166 SADPLT
+1166 SANPLT
-1172 EHAWWVLRGWH
+1172 EHAWWVLRGWR
-1183 GFPGRQEDG
+1183 GFPGCQEDG
-1192 TLDQAVMQEWVKQ
+1192 TLDQAAMQEWVKQ

-1220 ELIGK
+1220 ELIGQ
-1225 TFAHAPVDADGI
+1225 TFAQAPVDADGI
-1237 WPPAPVRDLI
+1237 WPPVPVRDLI
-1247 ESIGSRDL
+1247 ESIGSRNL

-1264 NNRGVTWRG
+1264 NSRGVTWRG
-1273 VYDGGS
+1273 VYDGGG

-1291 SLAVQVHWPRN
+1291 SLGVQVHWPRT

>member
-1 MYAVGVNDAASEF
+1 MYTFVVNGAAPEF

-34 AKRGLLPDARV
+34 AKQGLLPDARV

-59 RLKVQRGAPAV
+59 RLKAQRGAPAV

-79 SPEYATAS
+79 NPEYATAS
-87 QLALWPE
+87 QLALWPQ

-131 AGKDGVATLEGQ
+131 AGKDGVATLERQ
-143 THLLPAGQIW
+143 THLLPAGQVW
-153 FEFGTDK
+153 FEFGTDR

-167 KDYDGRKGEAWQN
+167 KDYDGRKGEASQD

-189 RWQGKDSWADER
+189 RWQGKDSWAAER

-207 KGVFVLDA
+207 KDVLVLDA

-227 AHLWISETLGLRPR
+227 AHLWVSETLGLRPR
-241 DALTLETWWDRFSA
+241 DALTLETWWGRFSA
-255 ATEPALPLNLFVA
+255 ATEPVLPLNLFVA

-278 SLLSDEPRV
+278 SLLSEEPRI

-301 LHACLTPE
+301 LHACLTPDD
-309 VDKPSEPGTVTIVRS
+309 DKSSELGTVTIVRS
-324 TGVWDRIVALPGP
+324 TGVWDRVVALPGS

-357 HVVSIVDS
+357 HVVSIADS
-365 GSAMRRSVD
+365 GSAMRRCVD

-385 AEAFRAGDVEWRQAD
+385 AEAFRVGDLDWRQAD
-400 RLAALARRSMPALA
+400 RLAVLARRSMPALA

-426 TWSRPPLAATLAAL
+426 RWSRPSLATTLAAL

-453 RVLSELAA
+453 RVMSELAA
-461 VPSVDLQRAIADA
+461 VPSVDLRRAIADA

-481 IRSVRN
+481 IRNVRN

-517 TSVLLDPNPYEGL
+517 ASVLLDPNPYEGL
-530 SSHERIAAQLKG
+530 RSHERIAAQLKG

-555 AESLT
+555 AESLA
-560 LAGAIESGRGDT
+560 LAGAMESGSGDT
-572 NLASSVAERVVRD
+572 NLASAAAERVVHD

-590 TTGSEGHTWGAI
+590 TTGTEGHTWGAI

-620 LEDDLATSNPTVG
+620 LEDDLATRNPTVG
-633 RLFQAIDEPL
+633 RMFQVADDPL

-679 RYDLPKNSGNNPL
+679 RYELPKSSGNNPL
-692 ASMSTVLSGWIRNT
+692 ASMSTVLCGWIRNT
-706 GADLAIRLQ
+706 AADLATRLQ

-723 SETTGWALLKALWP
+723 SETTGWDLLKALWP

-764 EWFAFATSLVDRA
+764 EWFAFTTSLVDRA
-777 LAWVMA
+777 IEWAKA
-783 DRTALPW
+783 NRTALPW
-790 LVEALSTVGPDE
+790 LVEALCTVGPDE
-802 ANRIIE
+802 ASRIIE
-808 FLEDEASR
+808 FLENEASR

-825 ALFEQVR
+825 ALFEKVR
-832 ETAARHERFPDAD
+832 ETAVRHERFQDAD
-845 WAMPAERRARLHK
+845 WAIPAERRARLHK

-872 AYLFNWRPDLSGADR
+872 AYLFNWRPDMSGADL

-904 FDVLFA
+904 LDVLFA
-910 RSDAW
+910 RPDAW
-915 EQLGAVAA
+915 EQLGAVAV

-941 DALDTMLDWLASDST
+941 DALDTMLGWLASDST

-962 TTWVRSHLAVDGPA
+962 TTWVRSRLTVDGPA
-976 DFRRAL
+976 DLRRAL
-982 ERGDVGSE
+982 QRGDVESE
-990 ALRRLVLN
+990 AMRRFVLS
-998 VPTESRFWELL
+998 VPTESRFWEVL
-1009 REFPD
+1009 REFPA

-1027 VPHEDLTRAIEV
+1027 VPHEDLTRAIEF
-1039 LLERVRAWSAIAIAS
+1039 LLERARAWSAIVIAS
-1054 HGIFNP
+1054 HGTFNP
-1060 TADQKEHLPSATL
+1060 TADQKKHLPSATL

-1107 AADVPVVDL
+1107 AADVPVADL

-1123 FRLLQHDRE
+1123 FRLLQHNRE
-1132 PRALNQALASDPA
+1132 PRALNQALASDPV

-1154 FRGANEPHRQSK
+1154 FRGANEPHRQRK

-1183 GFPGRQEDG
+1183 GFPGRREDG
-1192 TLDQAVMQEWVKQ
+1192 TLDGAAMQEWVKQ

-1220 ELIGK
+1220 ELIGQ

-1264 NNRGVTWRG
+1264 NSRGLTWRG

-1291 SLAVQVHWPRN
+1291 SLAVQVHWPRT

-1313 ERDAVREDERA
+1313 ERDAVRQDERA
-1324 QLDQDLD
+1324 QLDQDLG